1 LPFPEILAALPAGTN
16 LAELQAQIAAAMTQQ
31 TTCTVQTGDGVLLLN
46 GATLPFVVIFP
57 ALP

>member
-1 LPFPEILAALPAGTN
+1 LPAGTN